1 MQIRCLKQRN
11 RFLLNKKMT
20 LLESVLVPLEL
31 GNHLEER
38 LQQTAWA
45 WGEFLLEV
53 EAAGLNTEALT
64 DLDYTNVDFLDVWQ
78 ISDWYLFPGDV
89 HLEVTDAVELYC
101 CQGPR
106 VFRDAL
112 IERRGVSTDVKC
124 ADVTDCFQSALDLV
138 NSYDLPVVGSINERP
153 AGLWRVLQADLDL
166 MEPDLALDWNDLSV
180 GVFAWLAKLVDVM
193 QEIYLPQKRTPPA
206 TVILE
211 TDVTEEP
218 LSPVSQAKKE
228 LEAALGKTSRCQSL
242 AVLVDRL
249 EDLETKLLLS
259 TEHFEN
265 CRDEQQDSVGRLRLQ
280 LEDAHKEVEDLQSV
294 LANKNSELS
303 ALKQMLE
310 RNSRLE
316 ADNEVTALLETER
329 MRMAACEH
337 ENQGLMENLQSQVEQ
352 LTSNLNEARSQISSV
367 TECNAT
373 LEAQLAQKR
382 LREQDSSTE
391 VPSSRS
397 KAGVDKAACC
407 VTASTHTGTQTEL
420 IVGSDAVL
428 EAKSLLKNASKVSA
442 QSAMEFLRR
451 GSSLERTPREVS
463 QEVSR
468 QASVTAQAQF
478 ISPTQLNRRR
488 MRPVRRRPLS

>member
-1 MQIRCLKQRN
+1 
-11 RFLLNKKMT
+11 MT

-193 QEIYLPQKRTPPA
+193 QEMDLPQKRTPPP

-228 LEAALGKTSRCQSL
+228 LEAALGKTARNQSL
-242 AVLVDRL
+242 AVLIDRL

-265 CRDEQQDSVGRLRLQ
+265 CRDEQQDSVGKLRLQ

-294 LANKNSELS
+294 LASKDSELS
-303 ALKQMLE
+303 SLKQLCE

-316 ADNEVTALLETER
+316 TDNEVTALLETER
-329 MRMAACEH
+329 MRLAACEQ
-337 ENQGLMENLQSQVEQ
+337 ENQGLIENLQSQVGR
-352 LTSNLNEARSQISSV
+352 LTSSLDEARSQIAAV
-367 TECNAT
+367 TDRNAA
-373 LEAQLAQKR
+373 LEAQKR
-382 LREQDSSTE
+382 QREQDSSTE

-397 KAGVDKAACC
+397 KGVDKAACC
-407 VTASTHTGTQTEL
+407 VTACAHTGTQTEPL
-420 IVGSDAVL
+420 VESDAVL
-428 EAKSLLKNASKVSA
+428 EAKSLLKNTSKVSA

-463 QEVSR
+463 QGVSR

-478 ISPTQLNRRR
+478 ISATQLNQRR
-488 MRPVRRRPLS
+488 MRPVRRRVLS